1 MATVTELNQIINLIK
16 HETQNEGNT
25 KERVARALELLRDLD
40 VWVKNQEGKSLS
52 TNDFTNDYK
61 QKLESLQNVNIS
73 GKLDKGSY
81 SGTASELKQHLETLI
96 NNKVTQEP
104 GKGLISDSE
113 KSDIA
118 ENKKKRV
125 VDFTITGDVDKIFT
139 LIYNDGSTK
148 AKNFTDIVGQSG
160 ADVMLNS
167 LNFNKDT
174 GVLTGVR
181 SDGQQITV
189 DLNGRFAL
197 LNHTHAW
204 NDITGKPATFPP
216 SPHTHV
222 VNWNDVQNKPDLSQL
237 GAKPVI
243 KVTVDTVKNISVK
256 VGTTT
261 AGNYVPQEGDELSV
275 EFKKGQTAN
284 NVTLNID
291 NSGEKKI
298 VIGGAIANSRTL
310 LVTDHKLDYK
320 KMVRLWYDGENYQ
333 LIGSTYNS
341 TYEVIH
347 TTRLEDVQN
356 QQPHLVSGKI
366 LAWVRNWANIIDK
379 PDFDTI
385 LLKITG
391 NINTGDLISN
401 VPQKG
406 KTIIS
411 QGTANIVVTVNSA
424 DGFVA
429 SYQKAGTGN
438 ITFQAGSGKTL
449 VQVDGT
455 NVINGVK
462 GSTATV
468 TVVGNEVLLRVSNV

>member
-40 VWVKNQEGKSLS
+40 VWVKNQEGKTLS
-52 TNDFTNDYK
+52 SNDFTDSFK
-61 QKLESLQNVNIS
+61 ADIL
-73 GKLDKGSY
+73 
-81 SGTASELKQHLETLI
+81 A
-96 NNKVTQEP
+96 NK
-104 GKGLISDSE
+104 
-113 KSDIA
+113 
-118 ENKKKRV
+118 NKRV
-125 VDFTITGDVDKIFT
+125 VDFTITGDVNKVFT
-139 LIYNDGSTK
+139 LIYSDGTTK
-148 AKNFTDIVGQSG
+148 QKNFTDIVGQSG

-181 SDGQQITV
+181 SDGRQITV

-197 LNHTHAW
+197 LNHTHDW
-204 NDITGKPATFPP
+204 GDITGKPATFPP

-261 AGNYVPQEGDELSV
+261 AGNYVPQEGDELLV

-310 LVTDHKLDYK
+310 LVTDHKLEYK

-333 LIGSTYNS
+333 LTGSTYNS
-341 TYEVIH
+341 TYELIH
-347 TTRLEDVQN
+347 TARLEDVQN

-366 LAWVRNWANIIDK
+366 LAWVRNWANILQKPFKLIGNVLNAVNPTNESEFINIKAKGFKID
-379 PDFDTI
+379 
-385 LLKITG
+385 G
-391 NINTGDLISN
+391 
-401 VPQKG
+401 
-406 KTIIS
+406 
-411 QGTANIVVTVNSA
+411 
-424 DGFVA
+424 
-429 SYQKAGTGN
+429 
-438 ITFQAGSGKTL
+438 
-449 VQVDGT
+449 GT
-455 NVINGVK
+455 NND
-462 GSTATV
+462 
-468 TVVGNEVLLRVSNV
+468 VLLANGGKESIDNFFTFINSNPEYYIHNQYINDFIARKSGMYG